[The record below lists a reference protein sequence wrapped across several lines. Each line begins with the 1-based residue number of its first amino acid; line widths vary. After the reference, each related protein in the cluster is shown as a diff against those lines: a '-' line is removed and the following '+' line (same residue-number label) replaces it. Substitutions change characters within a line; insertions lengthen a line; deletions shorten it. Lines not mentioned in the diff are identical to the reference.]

1 MKKFKCTITKET
13 TMEIEIDDHA
23 WTSESIKEWSDS
35 FYNADNL
42 SEVVEHLAIMKS
54 EHEDGEFIEGF
65 GIPMVN
71 GKKPYTYLSDDDVDK
86 TINICSQESDI
97 DIVLTEIKIYFLII
111 SLEVLICRYSLYLQA
126 FRHFSYRKMFLNI
139 LISPHVSAFK
149 GSRKSSKT
157 TIYYYAISRS
167 ISANALSEVA

>member
-97 DIVLTEIKIYFLII
+97 DIVLTEIN
-111 SLEVLICRYSLYLQA
+111 Q
-126 FRHFSYRKMFLNI
+126 
-139 LISPHVSAFK
+139 
-149 GSRKSSKT
+149 
-157 TIYYYAISRS
+157 
-167 ISANALSEVA
+167 